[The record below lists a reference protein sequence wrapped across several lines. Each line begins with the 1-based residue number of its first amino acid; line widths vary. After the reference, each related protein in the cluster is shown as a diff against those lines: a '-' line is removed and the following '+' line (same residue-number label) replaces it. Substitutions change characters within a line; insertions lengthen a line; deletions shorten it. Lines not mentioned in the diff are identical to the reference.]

1 MYAMGDFEYAL
12 VFYHRGDKIRPDIKA
27 FKLGI
32 QKAQEAI
39 NNSIGCECRAM
50 YCTGISALS
59 CAQEGFH
66 MFSSKCKVQSR
77 LLYIHTVMVHTHNI
91 LQRKLSQMILKPILF
106 SSLLSPLCFSS
117 CCLQAGQD
125 GRPLFLSTAGHD
137 CMSYSTPCCILC
149 FENLAIIAH
158 CDPKPCHHVSD
169 RM

>member
-1 MYAMGDFEYAL
+1 MQNYVL
-12 VFYHRGDKIRPDIKA
+12 HR
-27 FKLGI
+27 
-32 QKAQEAI
+32 Q
-39 NNSIGCECRAM
+39 C
-50 YCTGISALS
+50 ISALS
-59 CAQEGFH
+59 CTQEGFH
-66 MFSSKCKVQSR
+66 LFSSKCKVQSR

-169 RM
+169 RMWHWWFCRARREGSAEPKLPQLHSRRQ